1 MVDNVL
7 ERIIDYRGK
16 TPEKTE
22 TGVPLITAKNIKIG
36 FVESEP
42 REYISSS
49 SYDSWMTRGIPKLG
63 DVLFTTEAPLAN
75 VAQIE
80 IDAKVAFAQRVII
93 LRCNDRMNNDFLK
106 YSLMSNDA
114 RVRIFSKGSGS
125 TVEGIKQSQ
134 FRKLSIT
141 FPVDIKEQ
149 SEINR
154 MLNKL
159 NYKINSE
166 CSYLDKVLKMK
177 SALMQDL
184 LTGKIM
190 VS

>member
-1 MVDNVL
+1 
-7 ERIIDYRGK
+7 
-16 TPEKTE
+16 
-22 TGVPLITAKNIKIG
+22 
-36 FVESEP
+36 
-42 REYISSS
+42 
-49 SYDSWMTRGIPKLG
+49 MTRGIPKLG